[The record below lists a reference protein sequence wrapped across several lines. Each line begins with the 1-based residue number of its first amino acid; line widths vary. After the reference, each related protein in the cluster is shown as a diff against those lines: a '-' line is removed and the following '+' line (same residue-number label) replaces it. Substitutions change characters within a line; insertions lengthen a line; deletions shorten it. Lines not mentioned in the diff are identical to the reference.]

1 MGTIIGILTSWLV
14 LSLAVWLA
22 ATVLDGVHV
31 RDTGSIVLVAALFG
45 VMNFFLGW
53 LFFLII
59 GLATL
64 GLGLLLAFITRW
76 VVDAILLKI
85 VDSLTDRITIDG
97 FGTAF
102 LAALIMAFTGSVAQG
117 LLGLAGVPVAG

>member
-1 MGTIIGILTSWLV
+1 MGAIIGILASWLV

-45 VMNFFLGW
+45 VLNFFLGW